1 MADDYFTKAEKI
13 KQKVRNLDWEKKIK
27 LLEKDFEDKKFSKEE
42 FLDKKRQVYSEVLDQ
57 MSEINQEKMK
67 LNKDHSA
74 EPIEDDYLSD
84 EDLEIFQEQL
94 TPFQYMSL
102 TKDYLGEFD
111 SQDIVFSDDFRKF
124 ENLENFV
131 HWECVKK
138 IEKLRI
144 HNNYFSCEFMDK
156 NELVIK
162 DIACLNELSKLE
174 ELVFD
179 DEGNLGDRIKVDY
192 FSSKQ
197 LSNIKQLEIHG
208 LWDLSFLQ
216 NSFSD
221 NHNIYETLEIIK
233 NDLKTLERAVYSGSI
248 EATTSTN
255 EQSNIEL
262 DSNSEDVLTRHLL
275 KLSEVED
282 QFRQLTNKFEEI
294 NFKLDKLSNRLSK
307 IQADNQIRFQ
317 DIESAITSGAI
328 TTQLSSKPKTDSKSE
343 ILPGSSQPQDLGSI
357 SYKDTET
364 SETSQQI
371 QSVNT
376 TATVL
381 TETFQA
387 EEKILP
393 QELSPKKQYEFA
405 TSFLKVGDYSTAER
419 AFREFVLSNSE
430 HELAGSAQYWY
441 AETFRIRQLY
451 TDAASA
457 YLEGYQKYP
466 KGNKAPINLL
476 KLGVSMVQIGEKDQ
490 GCKMINGVELQYP
503 KANQSVIQK
512 AKYESKK
519 FECIKEDS

>member
-1 MADDYFTKAEKI
+1 MRFT
-13 KQKVRNLDWEKKIK
+13 LK
-27 LLEKDFEDKKFSKEE
+27 LILI
-42 FLDKKRQVYSEVLDQ
+42 V
-57 MSEINQEKMK
+57 
-67 LNKDHSA
+67 
-74 EPIEDDYLSD
+74 
-84 EDLEIFQEQL
+84 IF
-94 TPFQYMSL
+94 
-102 TKDYLGEFD
+102 
-111 SQDIVFSDDFRKF
+111 
-124 ENLENFV
+124 N
-131 HWECVKK
+131 
-138 IEKLRI
+138 
-144 HNNYFSCEFMDK
+144 
-156 NELVIK
+156 
-162 DIACLNELSKLE
+162 
-174 ELVFD
+174 
-179 DEGNLGDRIKVDY
+179 
-192 FSSKQ
+192 
-197 LSNIKQLEIHG
+197 
-208 LWDLSFLQ
+208 LSFLQ
-216 NSFSD
+216 NSFAD

-248 EATTSTN
+248 EIKTS
-255 EQSNIEL
+255 SNDNSSVKI
-262 DSNSEDVLTRHLL
+262 DNNSEDVLTRHLL

-317 DIESAITSGAI
+317 DIETAMSSGEI
-328 TTQLSSKPKTDSKSE
+328 TTKLSSKPKTDLKSE
-343 ILPGSSQPQDLGSI
+343 ILPGSSQPQDLGTI

-364 SETSQQI
+364 SETSQKI
-371 QSVNT
+371 QSVDT
-376 TATVL
+376 TATVV

-393 QELSPKKQYEFA
+393 QDLSPKKQYEFA

>member
-1 MADDYFTKAEKI
+1 MRFTF
-13 KQKVRNLDWEKKIK
+13 K
-27 LLEKDFEDKKFSKEE
+27 LLIIILF
-42 FLDKKRQVYSEVLDQ
+42 
-57 MSEINQEKMK
+57 N
-67 LNKDHSA
+67 
-74 EPIEDDYLSD
+74 
-84 EDLEIFQEQL
+84 
-94 TPFQYMSL
+94 
-102 TKDYLGEFD
+102 
-111 SQDIVFSDDFRKF
+111 
-124 ENLENFV
+124 
-131 HWECVKK
+131 
-138 IEKLRI
+138 
-144 HNNYFSCEFMDK
+144 
-156 NELVIK
+156 
-162 DIACLNELSKLE
+162 
-174 ELVFD
+174 
-179 DEGNLGDRIKVDY
+179 
-192 FSSKQ
+192 
-197 LSNIKQLEIHG
+197 
-208 LWDLSFLQ
+208 LSFLQ
-216 NSFSD
+216 YAFSD

-233 NDLKTLERAVYSGSI
+233 KDLKTLERAVYSGSVEI
-248 EATTSTN
+248 SPSSN
-255 EQSNIEL
+255 EQSTIEL
-262 DSNSEDVLTRHLL
+262 DNNSEDVLTRHLL

-282 QFRQLTNKFEEI
+282 QFRELTNKFEEI

-317 DIESAITSGAI
+317 DIESAISSGEI
-328 TTQLSSKPKTDSKSE
+328 TTQLSSKPKTDTKTE

-364 SETSQQI
+364 SETTQQI
-371 QSVNT
+371 QSVDT
-376 TATVL
+376 TATVV

-393 QELSPKKQYEFA
+393 QDLSPKKQYEFA

-519 FECIKEDS
+519 FECNKEDS

>member
-1 MADDYFTKAEKI
+1 MRFI
-13 KQKVRNLDWEKKIK
+13 FK
-27 LLEKDFEDKKFSKEE
+27 LIL
-42 FLDKKRQVYSEVLDQ
+42 L
-57 MSEINQEKMK
+57 
-67 LNKDHSA
+67 
-74 EPIEDDYLSD
+74 
-84 EDLEIFQEQL
+84 IF
-94 TPFQYMSL
+94 F
-102 TKDYLGEFD
+102 
-111 SQDIVFSDDFRKF
+111 
-124 ENLENFV
+124 N
-131 HWECVKK
+131 
-138 IEKLRI
+138 
-144 HNNYFSCEFMDK
+144 
-156 NELVIK
+156 
-162 DIACLNELSKLE
+162 
-174 ELVFD
+174 
-179 DEGNLGDRIKVDY
+179 
-192 FSSKQ
+192 
-197 LSNIKQLEIHG
+197 
-208 LWDLSFLQ
+208 LSFSQ
-216 NSFSD
+216 YSFSD

-248 EATTSTN
+248 EIKSSN
-255 EQSNIEL
+255 EQSTIGL
-262 DSNSEDVLTRHLL
+262 DNNSEDVLTRHLL
-275 KLSEVED
+275 KLSEVES
-282 QFRQLTNKFEEI
+282 QFRELTNKFEEI

-317 DIESAITSGAI
+317 DIESAISSGEI
-328 TTQLSSKPKTDSKSE
+328 TTQLSSKPKTDTKSE

-371 QSVNT
+371 QSVDT
-376 TATVL
+376 TATVV

-393 QELSPKKQYEFA
+393 QDLSPKKQYEFA

-419 AFREFVLSNSE
+419 AFREFVLDNSE

>member
-1 MADDYFTKAEKI
+1 MRFT
-13 KQKVRNLDWEKKIK
+13 
-27 LLEKDFEDKKFSKEE
+27 
-42 FLDKKRQVYSEVLDQ
+42 
-57 MSEINQEKMK
+57 
-67 LNKDHSA
+67 
-74 EPIEDDYLSD
+74 
-84 EDLEIFQEQL
+84 
-94 TPFQYMSL
+94 
-102 TKDYLGEFD
+102 
-111 SQDIVFSDDFRKF
+111 
-124 ENLENFV
+124 
-131 HWECVKK
+131 
-138 IEKLRI
+138 
-144 HNNYFSCEFMDK
+144 
-156 NELVIK
+156 
-162 DIACLNELSKLE
+162 SKLII
-174 ELVFD
+174 LILF
-179 DEGNLGDRIKVDY
+179 Y
-192 FSSKQ
+192 
-197 LSNIKQLEIHG
+197 
-208 LWDLSFLQ
+208 LSFLQ

-248 EATTSTN
+248 EVKTSSN

-262 DSNSEDVLTRHLL
+262 NSNSEDVLTRHLL

-317 DIESAITSGAI
+317 DIESAISSGEI
-328 TTQLSSKPKTDSKSE
+328 TTQLSSKPKTDTKNE

-371 QSVNT
+371 ESVDT
-376 TATVL
+376 TATVV

-393 QELSPKKQYEFA
+393 QDLSPKKQYEFA

-419 AFREFVLSNSE
+419 AFREFVLDNSE